1 VTDFGLSYRR
11 HAAGAGGVAG
21 TPTYMAPEMFHAEV
35 SFRSDVYALGMTAFE
50 LLAGAPPFKGTLDE
64 VSAQHATM
72 PLPLDPLR

>member
-1 VTDFGLSYRR
+1 
-11 HAAGAGGVAG
+11 
-21 TPTYMAPEMFHAEV
+21 
-35 SFRSDVYALGMTAFE
+35 MTAFE